1 MYLFFSL
8 LISYVLGSIPFSL
21 IIGKVFFKKD
31 VREFGSKNLGGTNT
45 GRVLGKAAGVSVM
58 ALDHLK
64 AIAAIFITKMIIGYF
79 APELMTLA
87 LCLSSLCIVIGHCYP
102 IFAKFKGGKA
112 VACTYGILF
121 ITNIYVYL
129 SAGLIF
135 LMILKIS
142 KYVSLSSVVSIFLS
156 SILFFIPFFLKSPF
170 LSINLEIYFP
180 LTLLVIS
187 TFVLFKHKQ
196 NIKRLLSGTENKIKW
211 M

>member
-112 VACTYGILF
+112 VACSYGILF
-121 ITNIYVYL
+121 ASNIYIYLIASLSFLTILKLTKYVYL
-129 SAGLIF
+129 LLLLRPI
-135 LMILKIS
+135 
-142 KYVSLSSVVSIFLS
+142 YS
-156 SILFFIPFFLKSPF
+156 SIL
-170 LSINLEIYFP
+170 
-180 LTLLVIS
+180 
-187 TFVLFKHKQ
+187 
-196 NIKRLLSGTENKIKW
+196 
-211 M
+211 